1 MGKGGDRISLS
12 VEEGSIAL
20 GNGVR
25 DPSASPGTGKNR
37 FGILMRL
44 FFSANSPSRC
54 AISKILRTF
63 LPGIALGAF
72 YPALLL
78 AQRGMTSQEFELYSK
93 AKTVVDLPVEE
104 LPRAYPALR
113 EVQIDMNQEPLAA
126 ILQKVGKNVETFF
139 NTFMNTASREHVQR
153 ERCRIDGRVVESRK
167 QDFQYLVLANT
178 IAGDILL
185 EEDRTDN
192 HGKPIKSSESQGGLF
207 LTSGFASLPAFL
219 HPMYQP
225 GSRFR
230 YIGKQD
236 SPPVSY
242 VIAFA
247 QNPASPKLLGGTFGA
262 AENSG
267 CMLFQGL
274 VWIDPEI
281 YQIIRMHVELLAPR
295 YDLEIA
301 SQTTDMWMS
310 EVLLGPQSRSYWMP
324 REVVVTN
331 EWRSFIYRNLHRYSD
346 YRLFTVESYE
356 KREIPKPQPKP
367 E

>member
-1 MGKGGDRISLS
+1 MESAIPLQAGGQER
-12 VEEGSIAL
+12 
-20 GNGVR
+20 
-25 DPSASPGTGKNR
+25 TGFR
-37 FGILMRL
+37 ILMHS
-44 FFSANSPSRC
+44 FFSGNSPLRRV
-54 AISKILRTF
+54 IRKTLGTILG
-63 LPGIALGAF
+63 GIALGAL

-126 ILQKVGKNVETFF
+126 ILQEVGKNVETFF

-153 ERCRIDGRVVESRK
+153 ERRRIDGRVVESRK

-192 HGKPIKSSESQGGLF
+192 HGKPVKSSQSQGGLF

-225 GSRFR
+225 GSIFR
-230 YIGKQD
+230 YVGKQD
-236 SPPVSY
+236 SAPVSY
-242 VIAFA
+242 IIAFA

-274 VWIDPEI
+274 VWIDAEI

-295 YDLEIA
+295 YDLELA

-310 EVLLGPQSRSYWMP
+310 EVRLGPQSRSYWMP
-324 REVVVTN
+324 REVIVTN
-331 EWRSFIYRNLHRYSD
+331 EWRSFTYRNLHRYSD

-356 KREIPKPQPKP
+356 KREIPKPQSKP